1 MKALQFI
8 TENWEYISAAAAGV
22 VGLVIRLVPTNKNLD
37 LVSKGLI
44 KGLKFLDKIIP
55 NRKKDGGTH

>member
-1 MKALQFI
+1 MKTIQFI

-22 VGLVIRLVPTNKNLD
+22 IGLAVRLVPTNKNLD
-37 LVSKGLI
+37 YLSKAF
-44 KGLKFLDKIIP
+44 KFLDKIIP